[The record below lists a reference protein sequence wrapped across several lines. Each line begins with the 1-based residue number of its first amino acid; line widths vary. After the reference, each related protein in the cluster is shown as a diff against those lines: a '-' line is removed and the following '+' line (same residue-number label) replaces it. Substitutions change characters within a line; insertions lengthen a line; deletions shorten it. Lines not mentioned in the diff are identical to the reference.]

1 MDMITETIVT
11 MIEAAFVVVFIV
23 DLSGFSDTFC
33 EWYGRLIHR
42 KGVQGVKPFTCSLCM
57 TWWTCLLVAVCDG
70 WVCWEAVLV
79 SALLAFLADI
89 IGQALTMA
97 KDILTTIISIIQNLT
112 TRLWH
117 RVGG

>member
-1 MDMITETIVT
+1 MITETIVT
-11 MIEAAFVVVFIV
+11 MIEAAIVVVFIV

-57 TWWTCLLVAVCDG
+57 TWWTCLAVALCDG

-79 SALLAFLADI
+79 SALLAFLADT
-89 IGQALTMA
+89 IGQLLTAA
-97 KDILTTIISIIQNLT
+97 KDVAVTIISIIQHLT
-112 TRLWH
+112 TKLWQ